1 MEKKKNVFCFFYC
14 FVKSLLKTAFF
25 LLLLYLLQSNTYPI
39 APYSECMFLNPKK
52 LNVNEIYF
60 IIVISISSQ

>member
-1 MEKKKNVFCFFYC
+1 MFGEKNVFVF
-14 FVKSLLKTAFF
+14 LLLRKKPFKTAFF
-25 LLLLYLLQSNTYPI
+25 PLLYLLQSNTYPI
-39 APYSECMFLNPKK
+39 APYSECMSLNPKK